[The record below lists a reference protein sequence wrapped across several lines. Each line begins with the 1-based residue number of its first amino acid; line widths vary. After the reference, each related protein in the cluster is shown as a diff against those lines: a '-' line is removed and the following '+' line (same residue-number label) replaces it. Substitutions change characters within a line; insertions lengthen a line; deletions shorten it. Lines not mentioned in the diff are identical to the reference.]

1 MASDERWLGAVWPFV
16 RGQLPTAPA
25 RVIELGCGPLGGFI
39 PMLAAAGYDAVGV
52 DPGAPGGPWYRQVEF
67 ERYDLTRPADALVA
81 CTSLHHVADLGR
93 GAGPDT
99 VGAAAPRPAGDR
111 GMGPGAVRRGNRA
124 LVLLPAAPGQRQG
137 QLAAATVRTV
147 ARVGH
152 GLGRLL
158 PVFWAQAENLHSGQD
173 ILRALDARFGAG
185 AVSYGPY
192 FLPDLAGTSEDDE
205 QAAIN
210 NGEIQAG
217 RIQYSGHRRSE

>member
-1 MASDERWLGAVWPFV
+1 MTPDERWLGAVWPFV
-16 RGQLPTAPA
+16 RGQLPAAPA

-81 CTSLHHVADLGR
+81 CTSLHHVADLGEVLDR
-93 GAGPDT
+93 IRSGL
-99 VGAAAPRPAGDR
+99 RPG
-111 GMGPGAVRRGNRA
+111 
-124 LVLLPAAPGQRQG
+124 G
-137 QLAAATVRTV
+137 QLVIVEWARERFDEAT
-147 ARVGH
+147 ARWCCS
-152 GLGRLL
+152 RLPRVSGEASWL
-158 PVFWAQAENLHSGQD
+158 QQLCGQWRESDMAWDACCQSWAQAENLHSGQD
-173 ILRALDARFGAG
+173 ILRALDARFGAE

-192 FLPDLAGTSEDDE
+192 FFPDLAGTTEDDE
-205 QAAIN
+205 QAAIK